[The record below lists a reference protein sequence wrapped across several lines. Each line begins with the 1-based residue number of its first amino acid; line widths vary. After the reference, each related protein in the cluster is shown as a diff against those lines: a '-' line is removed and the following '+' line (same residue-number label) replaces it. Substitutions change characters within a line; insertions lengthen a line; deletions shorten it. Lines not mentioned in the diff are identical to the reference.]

1 MTKWNYRCD
10 EVNLTYDQMLEL
22 KKAGLLNLS
31 IEASIEKQIEKLY
44 DESCLKNTTP
54 KYSFTRKHWVAL
66 GILGLSGYFSVTD
79 DSPWW
84 FFGLVAALI
93 IIFYKQDITE
103 KIIELGMNDE
113 EFFEK
118 VKEIEGWK
126 FSIEEGN
133 EKEFLVHID
142 KKDDEDE
149 NVNIDEDKEE
159 YLDRDDYEEEEEEEE
174 EQEEDHDEMTQ
185 DTHLLGK
192 WLDKRVNDYGT
203 YMVDNH
209 TSVDIVDSSELP
221 HPKEEIL
228 DAIIASV
235 ILDQDGE
242 SIGELSYAALELAFH
257 QENVGPK
264 RLSLLGVS
272 SSEFM
277 ELSKSMVAKVNIDP
291 EKIEKEGFSEKETD
305 LIMEHAKK
313 TAPTEDGEKK
323 YEEFKV
329 LVDKETQTISEKLE
343 LATKLRESS
352 DEEKLKGISALTNI
366 PKYIRSEKHMTKDNS
381 ELIEDDK
388 EYMSNEK
395 NDSSKDIAI
404 VLIQVLGSFSNW
416 SGGTLLFIMYLYQNY
431 IFEGSSF
438 FSLRFW
444 GLLFLGEII
453 LILSLHVLT
462 FIFSFLIS
470 FITETLIPLL
480 FKKIKQ
486 VKTIRTYTLTL
497 LMLSSICILI
507 FITWKFSYYS
517 FAYTYGNISLKEIL
531 KVSIN
536 NQEVKT
542 FPNGSTFVGDLKDG
556 HMWNG
561 EYRYNSYDGTSVT
574 ELKDGNIWNGSGTQ
588 TYPNGDKYRGEFK
601 EGELTGQVKIMH
613 SNGDIYE
620 GGFKDGRKNGLGRI
634 FYINGDT
641 YKGGYKNGRHH
652 GQGKYSYSNG
662 DVHEGQYKDG
672 QAHGRGEYTFSNG
685 NKYVGEFNKDKLEG
699 EGIMYFSDG
708 GKAVG
713 EFKNSDIWNG
723 QIYNKNGKLFLDV
736 VKGTKLKRNPSEI

>member
-22 KKAGLLNLS
+22 RKVGLLNLS

-44 DESCLKNTTP
+44 DESCLKNTTQ
-54 KYSFTRKHWVAL
+54 KYSFTLKHWVAL

-84 FFGLVAALI
+84 IFGLVAALI
-93 IIFYKQDITE
+93 IIFYKKNITE

-133 EKEFLVHID
+133 EKQFLVPID
-142 KKDDEDE
+142 KKYDEDE

-159 YLDRDDYEEEEEEEE
+159 YLDRDDYEEEEEE
-174 EQEEDHDEMTQ
+174 DHDEMTQ
-185 DTHLLGK
+185 DTQLLGK
-192 WLDKRVNDYGT
+192 WLDKRVNDYGA

-242 SIGELSYAALELAFH
+242 SIEALSAAALELAYH
-257 QENVGPK
+257 QENIGPK

-277 ELSKSMVAKVNIDP
+277 ELSKSMVAKVNVDP

-305 LIMEHAKK
+305 LIMEHAKT

-323 YEEFKV
+323 YAEFKV
-329 LVDKETQTISEKLE
+329 LVNKETQTILEKLE

-352 DEEKLKGISALTNI
+352 YEEKLKGISALTNI
-366 PKYIRSEKHMTKDNS
+366 PKYIKSQEHMTKDNS
-381 ELIEDDK
+381 ELIEDNK
-388 EYMSNEK
+388 ESMSNEK
-395 NDSSKDIAI
+395 NDSSKDIAL

-416 SGGTLLFIMYLYQNY
+416 LGGTLLFLMYLYQNY
-431 IFEGSSF
+431 FFEGSSF

-444 GLLFLGEII
+444 GLLFLGELI
-453 LILSLHVLT
+453 LIPSLLILT

-470 FITETLIPLL
+470 FICDNLIPLL

-486 VKTIRTYTLTL
+486 VKTIRTYALAV

-517 FAYTYGNISLKEIL
+517 FAYTYGNISLTEIL

-536 NQEVKT
+536 NQEIKT
-542 FPNGSTFVGDLKDG
+542 FPNGSTFVGDLKEG

-561 EYRYNSYDGTSVT
+561 EYRYNYVGGTSVT
-574 ELKDGNIWNGSGTQ
+574 EIKDGNIWNGSGTH

-620 GGFKDGRKNGLGRI
+620 GGFKEGRKNGLGKI

-641 YKGGYKNGRHH
+641 YEGGYKNGRHH
-652 GQGKYSYSNG
+652 GQGKYSFSNG
-662 DVHEGQYKDG
+662 DDYEGQYKDG
-672 QAHGRGEYTFSNG
+672 QAHGRGKYTFSNG

-699 EGIMYFSDG
+699 EGIMYFFDG
-708 GKAVG
+708 RKAVG

-723 QIYNKNGKLFLDV
+723 QIYNKNGKLLLDV
-736 VKGTKLKRNPSEI
+736 VKGIKLKRNPPEI